1 MNCLAFR
8 RLKLADPRRLSEAA
22 RTHAQGCAGCA
33 AFARSVDEGD
43 TELVRALAV
52 PVPEG
57 LADRVLLR
65 ATGVDR
71 PAWRAWALAASIFLS
86 VGIATTAF
94 VYAPSGAHARL
105 AIEHVVHEPESLTSS
120 YQENAATVAMALR
133 SVGASI
139 KSPIGQVRYLRLCPW
154 GDGGTAWHIVF
165 DSPQGL
171 ATLIVVADMR
181 VRSKSEASS
190 NGWNASVRP
199 IRRGFYAVVT
209 ASPAATGLVSEL
221 LRERID
227 WNT

>member
-1 MNCLAFR
+1 MNCLEFR

-22 RTHAQGCAGCA
+22 RTHLQSCASCA
-33 AFARSVDEGD
+33 AFAQDVDEGD

-52 PVPEG
+52 PVPDG

-71 PAWRAWALAASIFLS
+71 PAWRAWALAASVFLS
-86 VGIATTAF
+86 VGLAATF
-94 VYAPSGAHARL
+94 YVYAPSDAYARL
-105 AIEHVVHEPESLTSS
+105 AIEHVVHEPESLTSL
-120 YQENAATVAMALR
+120 YQENAATVAVALR

-139 KSPIGQVRYLRLCPW
+139 KSPIGKVRFIRLCPW

-171 ATLIVVADMR
+171 ATLIVVADVR

-190 NGWNASVRP
+190 NGWNASVQP

-209 ASPAATGLVSEL
+209 ASPAATGLVSDL
-221 LRERID
+221 LRERVD